1 MIKYHILSYHII
13 LYILLRNIM
22 SYLRPLGYRGRIPTS
37 LVSQPNFLLHFFSC
51 LLSWAF
57 NGFRFLSLTD
67 NRSLFSHTHHPTPI
81 HGGLNLCI
89 LCTFIVK
96 LKFFT
101 SWKIFMFLS
110 MKSCYSGNFKILIP
124 QTGPLITYFMPI
136 LKLLAFLRL

>member
-1 MIKYHILSYHII
+1 MAYLWGIKVRAVLRLVLYNVHTFISDLIELRYWIKYHILSYHII
-13 LYILLRNIM
+13 LYIQLRNIM
-22 SYLRPLGYRGRIPTS
+22 SYLRPLDYRGRIQTS

-110 MKSCYSGNFKILIP
+110 M
-124 QTGPLITYFMPI
+124 
-136 LKLLAFLRL
+136 